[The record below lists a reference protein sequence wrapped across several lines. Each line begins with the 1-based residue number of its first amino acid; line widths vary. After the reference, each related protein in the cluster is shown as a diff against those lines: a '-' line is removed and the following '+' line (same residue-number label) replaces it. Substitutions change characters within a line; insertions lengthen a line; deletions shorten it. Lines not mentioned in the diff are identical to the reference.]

1 MSYFG
6 SYSPLVLIAM
16 LVVVA
21 SVYGFIELTDDVREG
36 DTSHFDEW
44 AIAWMHEHQ
53 GPRWLQIMGRDV
65 TALGGVIVLAGMTL
79 AVAGYFV
86 LVRQYH
92 VIVLLLIAT
101 AGGAALNTGL
111 KHLIGR
117 ERPPEEGRA
126 VAEISKS
133 FPSGHAMLSAAV
145 YLTLGVL
152 LARMT
157 KSRKVKF
164 YFLSLALLI
173 TVMVG
178 VSRVYLRV
186 HWPTDVLA
194 GWVIGL
200 AWAILLWL
208 IATFLQRHGIIEQG
222 GRDVDDQ
229 PVDEQQPDRATVT
242 LR

>member
-1 MSYFG
+1 MQLIRRTVAYFG
-6 SYSPLVLIAM
+6 SYSPLVLFAM
-16 LVVVA
+16 LMVVA
-21 SVYGFIELTDDVREG
+21 SVYGFIELADDVREG
-36 DTSHFDEW
+36 DTTRFDEW

-65 TALGGVIVLAGMTL
+65 TALGGVIVLTGMTL

-86 LVRQYH
+86 LARQYH
-92 VIVLLLIAT
+92 VIVLLLVAT

-111 KHLIGR
+111 KHLVGR
-117 ERPPEEGRA
+117 DRPPEEGRA

-152 LARMT
+152 LARMAE
-157 KSRKVKF
+157 SRAVKI
-164 YFLSLALLI
+164 YFLSLAVLI
-173 TVMVG
+173 SVLVG

-194 GWVIGL
+194 GWIIGL
-200 AWAILLWL
+200 AWAVLLWL
-208 IATFLQRHGIIEQG
+208 VATFLQRHGVIEHE
-222 GRDVDDQ
+222 GRDTDDQ
-229 PVDEQQPDRATVT
+229 PVQRT
-242 LR
+242 

>member
-1 MSYFG
+1 MDFIRRVASYLG
-6 SYSPLVLIAM
+6 SYSPLVLVGM

-21 SVYGFIELTDDVREG
+21 SVYGFIELTDDVQEG
-36 DTSHFDEW
+36 DTTHFDER
-44 AIAWMHEHQ
+44 AIAWMHENT

-79 AVAGYFV
+79 VVAGYFM

-92 VIVLLLIAT
+92 VIVLLLVAT
-101 AGGAALNTGL
+101 IGGAALNTGL
-111 KHLIGR
+111 KHFIGR
-117 ERPPEEGRA
+117 DRPPEEGRA

-152 LARMT
+152 LARMA
-157 KSRKVKF
+157 KSRKVKI
-164 YFLSLALLI
+164 YFLSLAVLI
-173 TVMVG
+173 TVLVG

-194 GWVIGL
+194 GWVVGL

-208 IATFLQRHGIIEQG
+208 VATFLQRHRMIEQD
-222 GRDVDDQ
+222 GRDTDDM
-229 PVDEQQPDRATVT
+229 PTETA
-242 LR
+242 